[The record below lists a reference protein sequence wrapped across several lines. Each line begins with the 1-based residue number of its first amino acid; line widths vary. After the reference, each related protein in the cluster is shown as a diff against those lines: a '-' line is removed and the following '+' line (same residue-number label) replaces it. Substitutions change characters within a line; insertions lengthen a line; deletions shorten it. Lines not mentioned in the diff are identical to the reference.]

1 MRNPLSSIIQL
12 TESVISLPT
21 NASHK
26 EAFDTVSDAA
36 HTINICALHMKVT
49 KVFQHSHLTQTDKIK
64 VIIDEVLDFS
74 KLDSNLLVLAPER
87 TRPLE
92 VIEKAVKMFEA
103 ELKSA
108 DIQTEIEEL
117 SSDCSVADVLCDPSR
132 LLQIIINLITNAL
145 KFTRNSD
152 TRRITLAYA
161 PFSAPPSAQDCG
173 VTFIKPRKKDHDETE
188 TVSAMLAAE
197 DSDDGA
203 DDIYLMFSVTDTGC
217 GLTPEESQLLFQ
229 RFAQGKSHVE
239 SSRYSDQD

>member
-12 TESVISLPT
+12 TESVISLPA
-21 NASHK
+21 NALPK

-36 HTINICALHMKVT
+36 HTISICALHMKVIT
-49 KVFQHSHLTQTDKIK
+49 LSQHSHSTLTDMIK

-92 VIEKAVKMFEA
+92 VIGKALKMFEA

-117 SSDCSVADVLCDPSR
+117 PSECSVTDVLCDPSR
-132 LLQIIINLITNAL
+132 LLQIIINLITNAM
-145 KFTRNSD
+145 KFTRDSE

-161 PFSAPPSAQDCG
+161 PFSAPPSAENCG
-173 VTFIKPRKKDHDETE
+173 VQFIKPRKKDLDETD

-197 DSDDGA
+197 DSNDSA

-229 RFAQGKSHVE
+229 RFAQGESYTSKSRC
-239 SSRYSDQD
+239 SSKR

>member
-12 TESVISLPT
+12 TESVLSIPAD
-21 NASHK
+21 ASRK
-26 EAFDTVSDAA
+26 EAIDTVSDAA
-36 HTINICALHMKVT
+36 HTINICALHMKVIL
-49 KVFQHSHLTQTDKIK
+49 FQHSFLTSADVIK

-92 VIEKAVKMFEA
+92 VIEKALKMFEA

-108 DIQTEIEEL
+108 DIRTEIEEL
-117 SSDCSVADVLCDPSR
+117 PSDCVVQDVLCDPSR

-145 KFTRNSD
+145 KFTRTSD
-152 TRRITLAYA
+152 TRRITLGYA
-161 PFSAPPSAQDCG
+161 PFTAPPSAQDCG
-173 VTFIKPRKKDHDETE
+173 VRFIKPRKKDLDETE
-188 TVSAMLAAE
+188 TVSAMLAAQ
-197 DSDDGA
+197 DPDDGA

-229 RFAQGKSHVE
+229 RFAQGKSQM
-239 SSRYSDQD
+239 SQFRY